1 LNFGLLDRWAGAG
14 TNTTSRSHQTII
26 TMRLN
31 AAALLLA
38 ASAVTGVSAFTASSS
53 SGRTRTLVV
62 GHRLHATS
70 AAAPSVVPDSATK
83 TTTDPLLIRAAKGQ
97 ATERTPVWMMR
108 QAGRHIKEYRDL
120 VKKYPTFRER
130 SEIPDVAVEVSLQPW
145 RNYQTDGCIL
155 FSDILTPLPGM
166 GVDFTIDEKLGP
178 IMEPIRSYEEAKKVS
193 CGGADCF
200 ALPCFACPPY
210 LERSADT
217 FSCCTMIHLLLLLSR
232 NHP

>member
-1 LNFGLLDRWAGAG
+1 MGGSWNQHNIEITPNHHHHETKRC
-14 TNTTSRSHQTII
+14 RS
-26 TMRLN
+26 
-31 AAALLLA
+31 
-38 ASAVTGVSAFTASSS
+38 FTASSS

-178 IMEPIRSYEEAKKVS
+178 IMEPIRSYDEAKKVS
-193 CGGADCF
+193 VVIADCPCIAMLCF
-200 ALPCFACPPY
+200 ALLARRILY
-210 LERSADT
+210 NALLT
-217 FSCCTMIHLLLLLSR
+217 YSC
-232 NHP
+232 

>member
-1 LNFGLLDRWAGAG
+1 LIDRLAGAALPK
-14 TNTTSRSHQTII
+14 TQQRDLTKPSLIS
-26 TMRLN
+26 MRLN
-31 AAALLLA
+31 AAALFLA
-38 ASAVTGVSAFTASSS
+38 ASAVTGASAFTSSSSSSS
-53 SGRTRTLVV
+53 SGRTTRTLVV
-62 GHRLHATS
+62 DHRLHATP
-70 AAAPSVVPDSATK
+70 AAAAASVVPESATNNNNKK
-83 TTTDPLLIRAAKGQ
+83 TTADPLLIRAAKGQ

-178 IMEPIRSYEEAKKVS
+178 IMEPIRSYDEAKKVS
-193 CGGADCF
+193 VVIADCPCIAMLCF
-200 ALPCFACPPY
+200 ALLARRILY
-210 LERSADT
+210 NALLT
-217 FSCCTMIHLLLLLSR
+217 YSC
-232 NHP
+232 

>member
-1 LNFGLLDRWAGAG
+1 LNFGLIDRWAGRRNQHNIEI
-14 TNTTSRSHQTII
+14 TPNPSN

-31 AAALLLA
+31 AAALFLA
-38 ASAVTGVSAFTASSS
+38 ASAVTGASAFTADSS
-53 SGRTRTLVV
+53 RTTRTVIV
-62 GHRLHATS
+62 GRRLHATP
-70 AAAPSVVPDSATK
+70 AAAAAVVPEAATTNEK
-83 TTTDPLLIRAAKGQ
+83 TADPLLIRAAKGQ

-130 SEIPDVAVEVSLQPW
+130 SEIPDVAVEISLQPW

-193 CGGADCF
+193 FVVVAV
-200 ALPCFACPPY
+200 LVVPCIAS
-210 LERSADT
+210 L
-217 FSCCTMIHLLLLLSR
+217 
-232 NHP
+232 